1 VDAAFVADCVP
12 AAALEALP
20 AFHEELVIIAP
31 RSHPP
36 IRRPQDVRADTLIAF
51 PSGCAYR
58 RRLLAWLSAGGV
70 LPEKSLELASY
81 HAIIAC
87 VASGTGIAIVPLS
100 VTATV
105 RDMQNVAVYP
115 LGATKR
121 KAWTSLVWRKGDVS
135 SALRALQA
143 QVSEL
148 REA

>member
-1 VDAAFVADCVP
+1 VP

-36 IRRPQDVRADTLIAF
+36 IRRAQDVRSDTLIAF

-70 LPEKSLELASY
+70 MPEKSLELASY

-100 VTATV
+100 VTSTV
-105 RDMQNVAVYP
+105 RNMQNVSVHP
-115 LGATKR
+115 LGAQKR
-121 KAWTSLVWRKGDVS
+121 KALTSLVWRKGDVS
-135 SALRALQA
+135 SALGALQV
-143 QVSEL
+143 QVSECVR